1 MTDQLNKAV
10 WLLQEELKRIENS
23 LENAVA
29 TRNQWQA
36 TVERLQT
43 EVVQVKSAIDTLL
56 RNGAPAGKR

>member
-1 MTDQLNKAV
+1 MANTPNKAI

-23 LENAVA
+23 LENAIA

-43 EVVQVKSAIDTLL
+43 EVSQVKVAIDFLL
-56 RNGAPAGKR
+56 KEAAATGKR